1 GAQGRPRW
9 GGLLRRVAAAGSGH
23 HHQDKRSRGQLRPR
37 SEDGVLGETRR
48 SEAGDPGEDGYSES
62 GKFGVAAAAT
72 GRAPQC
78 GRPAARGSRSPTHR
92 SRIVDRMLQVPV
104 LTLGHG
110 TLSAEEFT
118 ALAGRAG
125 ISAVVDVRS
134 FPGSRHNPQFKR
146 DRMAEWLAEAGLGY
160 TWEPR
165 LGGRRR
171 GLGAQSR
178 HTGLRHEAFRA
189 YADWMETEEFT
200 AGLAD
205 TLALA
210 ARTAEQAATEQ
221 GPADQAATE
230 QGPADQAATEQG
242 PADQAATEQGPAD
255 QAATEQNGSDA
266 GPPAGRTA
274 LMCSETVWW
283 RCHRRLI
290 TDHLVLIEQVR
301 VRHLMHD
308 GRLQEPHVTPE
319 AR

>member
-1 GAQGRPRW
+1 M
-9 GGLLRRVAAAGSGH
+9 
-23 HHQDKRSRGQLRPR
+23 
-37 SEDGVLGETRR
+37 
-48 SEAGDPGEDGYSES
+48 
-62 GKFGVAAAAT
+62 
-72 GRAPQC
+72 
-78 GRPAARGSRSPTHR
+78 
-92 SRIVDRMLQVPV
+92 DRMLQVPV

-221 GPADQAATE
+221 GPADQPATE
-230 QGPADQAATEQG
+230 QGPADQA
-242 PADQAATEQGPAD
+242 P
-255 QAATEQNGSDA
+255 TEQNGSDA

-319 AR
+319 ARAVGDLVVYDAGQEPLPTLWE

>member
-134 FPGSRHNPQFKR
+134 FPGSRHNPQCKR
-146 DRMAEWLAEAGLGY
+146 DRMAEWLAEAGLCY

-221 GPADQAATE
+221 GPADQPATE
-230 QGPADQAATEQG
+230 QGPADQA
-242 PADQAATEQGPAD
+242 P
-255 QAATEQNGSDA
+255 TEQNGSDA

-308 GRLQEPHVTPE
+308 G
-319 AR
+319 

>member
-1 GAQGRPRW
+1 
-9 GGLLRRVAAAGSGH
+9 RVLF
-23 HHQDKRSRGQLRPR
+23 RS
-37 SEDGVLGETRR
+37 
-48 SEAGDPGEDGYSES
+48 
-62 GKFGVAAAAT
+62 
-72 GRAPQC
+72 
-78 GRPAARGSRSPTHR
+78 
-92 SRIVDRMLQVPV
+92 
-104 LTLGHG
+104 
-110 TLSAEEFT
+110 
-118 ALAGRAG
+118 
-125 ISAVVDVRS
+125 
-134 FPGSRHNPQFKR
+134 R
-146 DRMAEWLAEAGLGY
+146 DRMAECLAEAGLGY

-230 QGPADQAATEQG
+230 RG

-319 AR
+319 ARAVGDL